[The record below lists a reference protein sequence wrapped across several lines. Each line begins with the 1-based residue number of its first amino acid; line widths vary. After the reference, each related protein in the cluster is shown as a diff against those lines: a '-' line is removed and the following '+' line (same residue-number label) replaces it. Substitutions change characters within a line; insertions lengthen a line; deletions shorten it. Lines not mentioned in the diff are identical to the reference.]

1 MNVTTLSDGIVR
13 ITREDGNSLG
23 IPTGFSKK
31 AFSLMKLTER
41 KATNGWYVHDN
52 VIEEWKIEG
61 FIESDETI
69 YVTGPYHEG
78 KLLSQVIRF
87 PDEDKLPYLKRLA
100 EALALIEERSL
111 ELPPLFTNGVLFTDS
126 GGVLFFP
133 PRFMQVIKNNQ
144 PLSYRLTYYE
154 PYNHP
159 DLSGTENL
167 SFALGALSYLMLTGE
182 LPFFSEHEEELRL
195 QIRDRAI
202 LSPLFRRPE
211 LQPEIS
217 NLIMTALGKAS
228 GKRPTLE
235 AWVRHLSQWSAEGVT
250 RRITEEERSHILSQA
265 EDVGKKHETA
275 YRIKNFL
282 RRRGSTILIAV
293 AAVTVVGW
301 IAGSILQNVLA
312 PRVTRGFSP
321 EEVVSTF
328 YTSINSFDHLTM
340 EDCVVDNAGKPL
352 LTEVMNLF
360 VVTRMRYSYEGTTG
374 FLPADDWVLAGRP
387 VPPEGY
393 SVYGVANLF
402 IEPAPAPSPAERAFT
417 VKYEKWLPHQ
427 SDTPPS
433 AEDVAANRVLTP
445 IAEGYER
452 TERVFLRQDRE
463 DWVIYR
469 IEELSAEMIGT
480 VGPAASAS
488 PAEPE

>member
-13 ITREDGNSLG
+13 ITREDGNFLG

-41 KATNGWYVHDN
+41 KASNGWYVYDN
-52 VIEEWKIEG
+52 VIEEWKVEG

-69 YVTGPYHEG
+69 YVTGPYREG
-78 KLLSQVIRF
+78 KLLSQVVRF

-100 EALALIEERSL
+100 EALALLEDRSL
-111 ELPPLFTNGVLFTDS
+111 PLLPLFTNGVLFTDS

-133 PRFMQVIKNNQ
+133 PRFMEVIKNNQ

-159 DLSGTENL
+159 DLTGAENL
-167 SFALGALSYLMLTGE
+167 SFALGTLAHLMLTGE
-182 LPFFSEHEEELRL
+182 YPFFSEHEEELHL
-195 QIRDRAI
+195 QVRDRAI

-211 LQPEIS
+211 LSPEIS
-217 NLIMTALGKAS
+217 NLIMTALGKAN

-250 RRITEEERSHILSQA
+250 RPITEEERSRILSQA
-265 EDVGKKHETA
+265 EDAGKKHETSFK
-275 YRIKNFL
+275 IKNFL
-282 RRRGSTILIAV
+282 RRRGSTLLIAA

-312 PRVTRGFSP
+312 PRVTNGFTP

-328 YTSINSFDHLTM
+328 YTSINTLDHLTM
-340 EDCVVDNAGKPL
+340 EDCVVDDAGKPL

-374 FLPADDWVLAGRP
+374 FLQADDWALAGRP
-387 VPPEGY
+387 APPEGY
-393 SVYGVANLF
+393 SVYGVADLS
-402 IEPAPAPSPAERAFT
+402 IETAPAQSPDERAFT
-417 VKYEKWLPHQ
+417 VRYEKWMPLQ
-427 SDTPPS
+427 SETPP
-433 AEDVAANRVLTP
+433 ADQTGAANQVPVP
-445 IAEGYER
+445 IAEGFER
-452 TERVFLRQDRE
+452 AERVLLRQDRE

-469 IEELSAEMIGT
+469 IEELSARSIGT
-480 VGPAASAS
+480 VEPAA
-488 PAEPE
+488 PD